1 MRLCFLTVDLCSADI
16 SETKR
21 MDAAAAE
28 ETAAAVKRAV
38 ITEKRNR
45 KAGMTM
51 TDVIILLIILMVLI
65 YGVKGTVKHFK
76 GEGACC
82 GGGSG
87 PVKAKR
93 KVLKKPKIGEKVIQI
108 QGMHCEHCKQS
119 VISEL
124 NKIDGVAA
132 KVELK
137 KNRAIVS
144 FDRPVD
150 DEALRQAVE
159 KAGFKVVSIA

>member
-1 MRLCFLTVDLCSADI
+1 MGLCSADI
-16 SETKR
+16 SKTERT
-21 MDAAAAE
+21 DAAAAE
-28 ETAAAVKRAV
+28 ETAAAVKKDV

-45 KAGMTM
+45 KAGIVM
-51 TDVIILLIILMVLI
+51 TDVIILLIILIVLI

-82 GGGSG
+82 GGGSA

-108 QGMHCEHCKQS
+108 EGMHCDHCKQS
-119 VISEL
+119 VTSEL

-137 KNRAIVS
+137 KNRAVVS

>member
-1 MRLCFLTVDLCSADI
+1 MGLCPADI
-16 SETKR
+16 SKTERT
-21 MDAAAAE
+21 DAAAAE
-28 ETAAAVKRAV
+28 ETAAAVKKDV

-45 KAGMTM
+45 KAGIVM
-51 TDVIILLIILMVLI
+51 TDVIILLIILIVLI

-82 GGGSG
+82 GGGSA

-108 QGMHCEHCKQS
+108 EGMHCEHCKQS